1 MVGWGGFGAAN
12 AGAAIMV
19 RAAAKEPAI
28 VALANAF
35 WEFIAIIVSRGLSD
49 VVFRWREHR
58 FRQRLAG
65 ESGGRVQGNP
75 DARVTGVLLFRL
87 RPTSSRFRDRN
98 RSLQHSLGPNTWDAN
113 RCRAACP
120 CAVETLW
127 LTCGA
132 TSPSWHSLLP
142 NPLPA
147 AT

>member
-1 MVGWGGFGAAN
+1 MVGCGGFGAVN
-12 AGAAIMV
+12 AGAAMMV

-28 VALANAF
+28 VTLAHAF
-35 WEFIAIIVSRGLSD
+35 FEFIAIILSRGLLD
-49 VVFRWREHR
+49 VVFRWREHGLR
-58 FRQRLAG
+58 YRLAG

-75 DARVTGVLLFRL
+75 DASVTGVLLFRL

-98 RSLQHSLGPNTWDAN
+98 RSLQHSLGPNTWDSN
-113 RCRAACP
+113 RCGAACP

-127 LTCGA
+127 LTYGA